1 MPVSFAIS
9 HYLGRYF
16 PLMKKYFLFF
26 LALSATLSAF
36 SQQAFEKYYTDLRS
50 EFSADNTHTTTAFV
64 EQRWRLAGN
73 KGFDESIYYVEEI
86 LKKAGY
92 KKEITGE
99 GDGPL
104 TYRIETRKMKR
115 PTWEPVNASL
125 AFEGEATPFLQFSTN
140 RNMIATYSASTP
152 EEGITAEVIDLGKG
166 KKEDFEGKDLTGK
179 IVLAEAGA
187 SQVYRQAIAKG
198 AIGVLAYS
206 LPKYTQPEKNVNSIQ
221 FQGIQYADSLTQKW
235 ALMLSYQ
242 AKEKLKAALA
252 KGSVKVTVKIE
263 TKIYRADELTIVAN
277 ARGSVMPDERF
288 VYSAHVQEPGAN
300 DNATGVATLAEMAR
314 TTAKLIQQK
323 KFTPQRTITF
333 LWGDEI
339 VSTNRYIKDDAKR
352 AEGIKWGLSLDM
364 VGEDVSKTG
373 GSFLI
378 EKMPDPSAI
387 WTRGK
392 EKHTEWGG
400 SVMKESQMFP
410 HYFNDL
416 LLNRCLQQAKSNGWV
431 VNTNPFEG
439 GSDHTPFL
447 NAKIPGLLMWHFTDV
462 YYHTDGDRL
471 EMTSSEEMK
480 NVGVSALATAY
491 ILASADESATLTLI
505 EEIQKNALDRLD
517 VEVALSKEAVGKGAK
532 LNDEQHILEVW
543 TSYYTAAL
551 DKMTEIPVKG
561 TTKKIDTKIAA
572 AKGELQKKLEA
583 LKKSLEQ

>member
-1 MPVSFAIS
+1 
-9 HYLGRYF
+9 
-16 PLMKKYFLFF
+16 MKKYFFSLLTF
-26 LALSATLSAF
+26 SITLSAF
-36 SQQAFEKYYTDLRS
+36 SQQAFEKCYTDLRS
-50 EFSADNTHTTTAFV
+50 EFSADNTHKTTAFV

-73 KGFDESIYYVEEI
+73 KGFDESIYYVEKI
-86 LKKAGY
+86 LKDAGY
-92 KKEITGE
+92 KKEVIGE
-99 GDGPL
+99 ADGPL

-115 PTWEPVNASL
+115 PTWEPVNATLSIQ
-125 AFEGEATPFLQFSTN
+125 GEFTSVLQFATN

-152 EEGITAEVIDLGKG
+152 AGGITAELIDLGKG

-187 SQVYRQAIAKG
+187 FQLYKQAIAKG
-198 AIGVLAYS
+198 AVGVLAYS

-221 FQGIQYADSLTQKW
+221 FQSISYADSLSQKW
-235 ALMLSYQ
+235 AIMLSYQ

-252 KGSVKVTVKIE
+252 KGIVMITVKIE
-263 TKIYRADELTIVAN
+263 TKIYKADELTLVAN
-277 ARGSVMPDERF
+277 ARGSVKPDERF

-323 KFTPQRTITF
+323 KFSPQRTITF

-339 VSTNRYIKDDAKR
+339 VSTDRYIKDDAKR

-400 SVMKESQMFP
+400 SVLKESQMFP

-416 LLNRCLQQAKSNGWV
+416 LLNRCLQQAKSTGWV

-447 NAKIPGLLMWHFTDV
+447 DAKIPGLLMWHFTDV

-471 EMTSSEEMK
+471 DMTSSEEMK

-491 ILASADESATLTLI
+491 VLASADESSTLTLI
-505 EEIQKNALDRLD
+505 DEIQKNALDRLN
-517 VEVALSKEAVGKGAK
+517 VEVALSKEAVNKGAK
-532 LNDEQHILEVW
+532 VTDEQHILEVW

-561 TTKKIDTKIAA
+561 TSKKIDTKIAVS
-572 AKGELQKKLEA
+572 KNDLQKKLSE
-583 LKKSLEQ
+583 LKKALE